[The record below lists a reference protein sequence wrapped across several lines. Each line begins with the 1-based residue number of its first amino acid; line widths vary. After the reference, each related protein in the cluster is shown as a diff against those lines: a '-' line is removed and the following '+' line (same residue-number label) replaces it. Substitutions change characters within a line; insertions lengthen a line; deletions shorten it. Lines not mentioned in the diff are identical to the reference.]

1 MTIATPAAV
10 IEPVLVKTED
20 GTEYKVPQELIRQ
33 MGAQTKDWFA
43 QNCGLSAMKDL
54 LSESYGGMGSVTSV
68 EAALAIRIAAY
79 RNSNG
84 SYHTGY
90 VIASSTNRQEA
101 GSPKMREYMLAA
113 GFKVLDTYVNPAHN
127 SGATIT
133 IWGAAALNV

>member
-1 MTIATPAAV
+1 MTITATKV
-10 IEPVLVKTED
+10 SEHTTVKTED
-20 GTEYKVPQELIRQ
+20 GTEYKVPQALISQ
-33 MGAQTKDWFA
+33 MGQQTKDWFA
-43 QNCGLSAMKDL
+43 QNCGLSATKDL
-54 LSESYGGMGSVTSV
+54 LSESYGGMSSVQSV

-79 RNSNG
+79 RNAGG
-84 SYHTGY
+84 SYRTGY